1 MNAIELIEKWP
12 GWTEATPTE
21 IFGSEAWAMPVS
33 YRGSEAVLVK
43 DAVRERDVI
52 GLDIRLDD
60 EQHFLALAVSDDYPE
75 LSKVWEAKAKLPDEI
90 LLALVEK
97 ECGALFQTLENAV
110 RRQLSVKGLADREQ
124 AKALNA
130 KAQAFAI
137 RDGDGTTVC
146 DFSLSMSEPVVATF
160 GRLSNL
166 DFGHSAIR
174 GLTRPAR
181 AKYAEFFL
189 DEADVAGLAPGDRL
203 LLPEIETKPAQW
215 MFDDPKDNLLHVL
228 GAGETEIAFGALAD
242 DCPPELPPATEL
254 ELRFRGRTVAV
265 GRLARLGEQPAFE
278 IEEILKG

>member
-1 MNAIELIEKWP
+1 MNANELIESWP

-52 GLDIRLDD
+52 GLDIRFDD
-60 EQHFLALAVSDDYPE
+60 VQHFLALAVSDDYPE
-75 LSKVWEAKAKLPDEI
+75 LRKVWESKEKLPDEI
-90 LLALVEK
+90 LLALIEK

-110 RRQLSVKGLADREQ
+110 RRQLSVKGLSDREQ

-146 DFSLSMSEPVVATF
+146 DFSLSMSEQVVATL

-166 DFGHSAIR
+166 DFTHSAIR
-174 GLTRPAR
+174 GLKRPAR
-181 AKYAEFFL
+181 VEYAEFFL
-189 DEADVAGLAPGDRL
+189 DEADVAGLAPGDML
-203 LLPEIETKPAQW
+203 LLPEIGTKPARW
-215 MFDDPKDNLLHVL
+215 IFDEPNDNLLHVL
-228 GAGETEIAFGALAD
+228 GAGETEISFGEQAD
-242 DCPPELPPATEL
+242 ETLPEPPSATEL

-265 GRLARLGEQPAFE
+265 GRLANLGEQPAFA
-278 IEEILKG
+278 IESTTI